1 MIPVKR
7 AHLHIAATT
16 HPGRKGKNNEDRYAI
31 SAHKLSRSDPRS
43 SVFAVIAD
51 GVGGHRAG
59 EVAAE
64 IAVETISRV
73 VVNSNGKRPLNILRD
88 AICQAD
94 QQIYL
99 QAEANLDQRGMST
112 TSACAWVIGDR
123 LFIASAGDSRIYLRR
138 GYSLHQLTTDHTW
151 VQEAI
156 DSGALTPEEA
166 QNHPNAHVIRRHLG
180 SKQPVVPDIRLRL
193 DPNEEDAEAEAN
205 QGMRLQPGD
214 QVLLCS
220 DGLTDLVSDEEIA
233 RILEGQDRDEAL
245 KELVDLANDRGGHDN
260 ITMVLL
266 QMPERGGRV
275 PDFISRDGSSA
286 LLWFMIGFGSLLLLG
301 SVLIGSLFW
310 ARERVAPDLTPAAS
324 PALIFQP
331 NLSPSQVVMPGISPT
346 ASVSSPS
353 TPALPSSAE
362 PGMESTPV
370 IPTYTPWPTST
381 SLPE

>member
-1 MIPVKR
+1 MIPVER
-7 AHLHIAATT
+7 AHLYIAATT
-16 HPGRKGKNNEDRYAI
+16 HPGRKGKNNEDRYAV
-31 SAHKLSRSDPRS
+31 AAYKLSRRDPHS

-73 VVNSNGKRPLNILRD
+73 VGSSNGKQPLNILQN
-88 AICQAD
+88 AISQAD

-99 QAEANLDQRGMST
+99 QAEVNLDRLGMST
-112 TSACAWVIGDR
+112 TSACAWVISDR
-123 LFIASAGDSRIYLRR
+123 LYIASVGDSRIYLRR
-138 GYSLHQLTTDHTW
+138 GYGLYQLTTDHTW

-156 DSGALTPEEA
+156 DSGALTPEQA

-193 DPNEEDAEAEAN
+193 DPNEEDAAAEAN

-220 DGLTDLVSDEEIA
+220 DGLTDLVSDEEISG
-233 RILEGQDRDEAL
+233 ILQGQNRDEAL

-260 ITMVLL
+260 ITIVLL
-266 QMPERGGRV
+266 QMPERAARV
-275 PDFISRDGSSA
+275 PGFVSRDGASA
-286 LLWFMIGFGSLLLLG
+286 LLWFMVGFGSLLLLG
-301 SVLIGSLFW
+301 SMLIGSLFW
-310 ARERVAPDLTPAAS
+310 ARERVAADPTPAAS

-331 NLSPSQVVMPGISPT
+331 QLSPSREVSPAFST
-346 ASVSSPS
+346 TTTVSSLTTA
-353 TPALPSSAE
+353 TPASS
-362 PGMESTPV
+362 PGPAVESSPI

-381 SLPE
+381 PLPE